1 MKKKIVAEP
10 NKLIDVIL
18 FQLGEHTGKIKGRGR
33 PRKKGV
39 KDLADIYAI
48 ALATARQ
55 EELGVFSYLN
65 KDFLAE
71 IIESA
76 SPQAKKKKTQRLF
89 NLAIKL
95 ADEANKSIGL
105 DTQKAYEWY
114 KKHGYEELAKEMEQ
128 DMKNGY
134 RVFRVSLFVKI
145 ADGDKVKF
153 IKVKWSPYLAP
164 FILEIKR
171 GFTLYEIKTFLS
183 LDSIYSKKLYRFLK
197 KLHKYGRVE
206 VPIEEIRF
214 FLEVEDKYRDFYD
227 LEKVVLKPA
236 IEEINKKTDLYVE
249 YTTKREGKGNKVI
262 ALIFKIKQ
270 KPQEGIKDLE
280 KYLKEK
286 PTEDKLLLE
295 EIKEK
300 IKKLLQELVKEIYT
314 YPVWQFKRLDYYDA
328 TGGEIELIDYLL
340 EKFEKVNPAT
350 VLWYI
355 SHFPQNVDKG
365 KALADALMVEK
376 FEYIDNPEGFLRSKI
391 AFNQKKEL
399 KFLLDAR
406 VQKLIRNLLEEIK
419 NELTQ
424 KEEKQTKTQKVDKQ
438 KEEPKEEHFY
448 LEYEPEVYEI
458 NQVEL
463 NLSGINA
470 FWEDLNQNQK
480 EDFYNNYLKRHPYLE
495 LFIRKH
501 FPTLEAFDKEIK
513 TFGEKADKF
522 EEEEEEIS
530 IDPWT
535 PVQLARLIKLL
546 YAYITEN

>member
-1 MKKKIVAEP
+1 MPQKPIAKEP
-10 NKLIDVIL
+10 NALVDTIL
-18 FQLGEHTGKIKGRGR
+18 FQLGEYAGRIKGRGR

-55 EELGVFSYLN
+55 EELGVFSYIS

-71 IIESA
+71 VIESS

-105 DTQKAYEWY
+105 DTQKAYNWY
-114 KKHGYEELAKEMEQ
+114 KKHGYEELAKKMEA
-128 DMKNGY
+128 DLKKGY
-134 RVFRVSLFVKI
+134 RAFRTPLFIKI
-145 ADGDKVKF
+145 ADGDKIRF
-153 IKVKWSPYLAP
+153 IKVEWSPYLAP

-197 KLHKYGRVE
+197 KLQKYGRVE

-214 FLEVEDKYRDFYD
+214 FLEVEDKYEDFWY
-227 LEKVVLKPA
+227 LEKYVLKPA
-236 IEEINKKTDLYVE
+236 IEEINKKTDIYAE
-249 YTTKREGKGNKVI
+249 YETKREGKGDKVI
-262 ALIFKIKQ
+262 AVIFKIKQ

-286 PTEDKLLLE
+286 PTEDKLLIEDLKE
-295 EIKEK
+295 RIKTLIKE
-300 IKKLLQELVKEIYT
+300 LTKEIYT
-314 YPVWQFKRLDYYDA
+314 YPIWQFKRLDYYDA

-365 KALADALMVEK
+365 KALADALIAEK

-391 AFNQKKEL
+391 AINQKKEL

-419 NELTQ
+419 
-424 KEEKQTKTQKVDKQ
+424 EEFLQNPQIEEHKSDH
-438 KEEPKEEHFY
+438 KEEPSY
-448 LEYEPEVYEI
+448 LEYEPVPEQLFI
-458 NQVEL
+458 STLTTDAIEL
-463 NLSGINA
+463 LWRA
-470 FWEDLNQNQK
+470 LNQEQK
-480 EDFYNNYLKRHPYLE
+480 RDFFENFLKRHPLLEKFIKDKYSSVEELEEDIKNLTQRFEETLE
-495 LFIRKH
+495 LPWPRKQIAR
-501 FPTLEAFDKEIK
+501 FLNLLEAY
-513 TFGEKADKF
+513 T
-522 EEEEEEIS
+522 
-530 IDPWT
+530 
-535 PVQLARLIKLL
+535 Q
-546 YAYITEN
+546 ENSVSY

>member
-1 MKKKIVAEP
+1 MAKKVIAKEP
-10 NKLIDVIL
+10 NSMVDLIL
-18 FQLGEHTGKIKGRGR
+18 FQLGEYAGRIKGRGR
-33 PRKKGV
+33 PRKRGV

-55 EELGVFSYLN
+55 EEIGVFSYISKEFLIEVVQTNSAKYKKMKAN
-65 KDFLAE
+65 K
-71 IIESA
+71 
-76 SPQAKKKKTQRLF
+76 LF

-114 KKHGYEELAKEMEQ
+114 KRYGYEELAKEMEA
-128 DMKNGY
+128 DLKKGY
-134 RVFRVSLFVKI
+134 KAFRTPLFIKI
-145 ADGDKVKF
+145 TDGDKVRF

-171 GFTLYEIKTFLS
+171 GFTLYEVKTFLS

-197 KLHKYGRVE
+197 KLQKYGRVE

-214 FLEVEDKYRDFYD
+214 FLQVENEYRNFND
-227 LEKVVLKPA
+227 LEKRVLKPSV
-236 IEEINKKTDLYVE
+236 EEINEKTDLFVE
-249 YTTKREGKGNKVI
+249 YEKKRLGEGDRGSKVI
-262 ALIFKIKQ
+262 ALIFRIKQ

-300 IKKLLQELVKEIYT
+300 IKKLLKELSKEIYT

-340 EKFEKVNPAT
+340 EKFNKVNPAT

-355 SHFPQNVDKG
+355 AHFPQNVDKG
-365 KALADALMVEK
+365 KALADALIAEK

-391 AFNQKKEL
+391 AFNQRKEL

-419 NELTQ
+419 EELLQNIKEQ
-424 KEEKQTKTQKVDKQ
+424 KSDQ
-438 KEEPKEEHFY
+438 KEEPSY
-448 LEYEPEVYEI
+448 LEYEPAPEQLFI
-458 NQVEL
+458 SILTTDAIEL
-463 NLSGINA
+463 LWRA
-470 FWEDLNQNQK
+470 LNQEQK
-480 EDFYNNYLKRHPYLE
+480 RDFFENFLKRHPLLE
-495 LFIRKH
+495 KFIKDKYSSVEE
-501 FPTLEAFDKEIK
+501 LEEDIK
-513 TFGEKADKF
+513 NLTQKF
-522 EEEEEEIS
+522 EETLEL
-530 IDPWT
+530 PW
-535 PVQLARLIKLL
+535 PKKQIARFLNLLEAYVQ
-546 YAYITEN
+546 ENNINY

>member
-1 MKKKIVAEP
+1 MTKKTIAKEP
-10 NKLIDVIL
+10 NALVDTIL
-18 FQLGEHTGKIKGRGR
+18 FQLGEYAGRIKGRGR

-55 EELGVFSYLN
+55 EELGVFSYIS

-71 IIESA
+71 VIESS

-105 DTQKAYEWY
+105 DTQKAYNWY
-114 KKHGYEELAKEMEQ
+114 KKHGYEELAKKMEA
-128 DMKNGY
+128 DLKKGY
-134 RVFRVSLFVKI
+134 RAFRTPLFIKI
-145 ADGDKVKF
+145 ADGDKVRF
-153 IKVKWSPYLAP
+153 IKVEWSPYLAP
-164 FILEIKR
+164 FILEIRR
-171 GFTLYEIKTFLS
+171 GFTLYEVKTFLS

-197 KLHKYGRVE
+197 KLQKYGRVE

-236 IEEINKKTDLYVE
+236 IEEVNRKTDIYTE
-249 YTTKREGKGNKVI
+249 YETKREGKGNKVI
-262 ALIFKIKQ
+262 ALIFTIKQ

-286 PTEDKLLLE
+286 PTEDKLLIEDLKE
-295 EIKEK
+295 RIKT
-300 IKKLLQELVKEIYT
+300 LLKELSKEIYT
-314 YPVWQFKRLDYYDA
+314 YPTWQFKRLDYYDA

-340 EKFEKVNPAT
+340 ERFEKVNPAT

-355 SHFPQNVDKG
+355 AHFPQNVDKG

-406 VQKLIRNLLEEIK
+406 TQKLIRNILQEIK

-424 KEEKQTKTQKVDKQ
+424 KEEKQKPDQ
-438 KEEPKEEHFY
+438 KEEPSY
-448 LEYEPEVYEI
+448 LKYEPAPEQLFISDLTTYAIER
-458 NQVEL
+458 L
-463 NLSGINA
+463 WTA
-470 FWEDLNQNQK
+470 LNQEQK
-480 EDFYNNYLKRHPYLE
+480 RDFFNHFLKRHPLLEKFIKDKYSCVEELEEDIKNLTQRFEETLE
-495 LFIRKH
+495 LPWPRKQIAR
-501 FPTLEAFDKEIK
+501 FLNLLEAY
-513 TFGEKADKF
+513 
-522 EEEEEEIS
+522 
-530 IDPWT
+530 
-535 PVQLARLIKLL
+535 VQENNI
-546 YAYITEN
+546 AY

>member
-1 MKKKIVAEP
+1 MAKKVIAKEP
-10 NKLIDVIL
+10 NSMVDLIL
-18 FQLGEHTGKIKGRGR
+18 FQLGEYAGRIKGRGR
-33 PRKKGV
+33 PRKRGV

-55 EELGVFSYLN
+55 EEIGVFSYISKEFLIEVVQTNSAKYKKMKAN
-65 KDFLAE
+65 K
-71 IIESA
+71 
-76 SPQAKKKKTQRLF
+76 LF

-114 KKHGYEELAKEMEQ
+114 KRYGYEELAKEMEA
-128 DMKNGY
+128 DLKKGY
-134 RVFRVSLFVKI
+134 KAFRTPLFIKI
-145 ADGDKVKF
+145 TDGDKVRF

-171 GFTLYEIKTFLS
+171 GFTLYEVKTFLS

-197 KLHKYGRVE
+197 KLQKYGRVE

-214 FLEVEDKYRDFYD
+214 FLEVENEYRNFND
-227 LEKVVLKPA
+227 LEKRVLKPSV
-236 IEEINKKTDLYVE
+236 EEINEKTDLFVE
-249 YTTKREGKGNKVI
+249 YEKKRLGEGDRGSKVI
-262 ALIFKIKQ
+262 ALIFRIKQ

-295 EIKEK
+295 EIKAK
-300 IKKLLQELVKEIYT
+300 IKTLLKELTKEIYT

-340 EKFEKVNPAT
+340 EKFNKVNPAT

-355 SHFPQNVDKG
+355 AHFPQNVDKG
-365 KALADALMVEK
+365 KALADALIAEK

-391 AFNQKKEL
+391 AFNQRKEL

-419 NELTQ
+419 EELNQ
-424 KEEKQTKTQKVDKQ
+424 KGKEKQKSDQ
-438 KEEPKEEHFY
+438 KEEPSY
-448 LEYEPEVYEI
+448 LKYEPVPEQLFI
-458 NQVEL
+458 SILTTDAIEL
-463 NLSGINA
+463 LWRA
-470 FWEDLNQNQK
+470 LNQEQK
-480 EDFYNNYLKRHPYLE
+480 RDFFENFLKRHPLLE
-495 LFIRKH
+495 KFIKDKYS
-501 FPTLEAFDKEIK
+501 FMEELEEDIK
-513 TFGEKADKF
+513 NLTQKF
-522 EEEEEEIS
+522 EETLEL
-530 IDPWT
+530 PW
-535 PVQLARLIKLL
+535 PKEQIARFLNLLEAYVQ
-546 YAYITEN
+546 ENNINY

>member
-1 MKKKIVAEP
+1 MPQKPIAKEP
-10 NKLIDVIL
+10 NALVDTIL
-18 FQLGEHTGKIKGRGR
+18 FQLGEYAGRIKGRGR

-55 EELGVFSYLN
+55 EDLGVFSYIS

-71 IIESA
+71 VIESS

-105 DTQKAYEWY
+105 DTQKAYNWY
-114 KKHGYEELAKEMEQ
+114 KKHGYEELAKKMEA
-128 DMKNGY
+128 DLKRGY
-134 RVFRVSLFVKI
+134 RAFRTPLFIKI
-145 ADGDKVKF
+145 ADGDKVRF
-153 IKVKWSPYLAP
+153 IKVEWSPYLAP
-164 FILEIKR
+164 FILEIRR
-171 GFTLYEIKTFLS
+171 GFTLYEVKTFLS
-183 LDSIYSKKLYRFLK
+183 LDSLYSKKLYRFLK
-197 KLHKYGRVE
+197 KLQKYGRVE
-206 VPIEEIRF
+206 VPIEELRF
-214 FLEVEDKYRDFYD
+214 FLEVENEYPNFND
-227 LEKVVLKPA
+227 LERFVLKPA
-236 IEEINKKTDLYVE
+236 VEEINEKTDLFVE
-249 YTTKREGKGNKVI
+249 YETKRRGEGDRGNKVI

-295 EIKEK
+295 EIKER
-300 IKKLLQELVKEIYT
+300 IKTLLKELSKEIYT

-340 EKFEKVNPAT
+340 QRFEKVNPAT

-419 NELTQ
+419 EDFLQNIKEQ
-424 KEEKQTKTQKVDKQ
+424 KSDQ
-438 KEEPKEEHFY
+438 KEEPSY
-448 LEYEPEVYEI
+448 LKYEPAPEQLFI
-458 NQVEL
+458 SILTTDAIEL
-463 NLSGINA
+463 LWRA
-470 FWEDLNQNQK
+470 LNQEQK
-480 EDFYNNYLKRHPYLE
+480 RDFFENFLKRHPLLEKFIKDKYSSVEELEEDIKNLTQRFEETLE
-495 LFIRKH
+495 LPWPRKQIAR
-501 FPTLEAFDKEIK
+501 FLNLLEAYAQENNIK
-513 TFGEKADKF
+513 
-522 EEEEEEIS
+522 
-530 IDPWT
+530 
-535 PVQLARLIKLL
+535 
-546 YAYITEN
+546 YC

>member
-1 MKKKIVAEP
+1 MPKKAIAKEP
-10 NKLIDVIL
+10 NSMIDLIL
-18 FQLGEHTGKIKGRGR
+18 FQLGEYAGRIKGRGR

-55 EELGVFSYLN
+55 EELGVFSYIS

-71 IIESA
+71 VIQST
-76 SPQAKKKKTQRLF
+76 SPKYKKMKANKLF

-114 KKHGYEELAKEMEQ
+114 KKHGYEELAKKMEA
-128 DMKNGY
+128 DLKRGY
-134 RVFRVSLFVKI
+134 RAFRTPLFIKI
-145 ADGDKVKF
+145 ADGDKVRF
-153 IKVKWSPYLAP
+153 IKVEWSPYLAP
-164 FILEIKR
+164 FILEIRR
-171 GFTLYEIKTFLS
+171 GFTLYEVKTFLS

-197 KLHKYGRVE
+197 KLQKYGRVE

-214 FLEVEDKYRDFYD
+214 FLEVEDKYKNHFGKFELY
-227 LEKVVLKPA
+227 VLKPA
-236 IEEINKKTDLYVE
+236 IEEINKKTDIYAE
-249 YTTKREGKGNKVI
+249 YETKREGKGDKVV
-262 ALIFKIKQ
+262 ALIFSIKQ

-280 KYLKEK
+280 KYLEEK

-295 EIKEK
+295 ELKAK
-300 IKKLLQELVKEIYT
+300 IKTLLKELAKGIYT
-314 YPVWQFKRLDYYDA
+314 YPTWQFKRLDYYDA

-340 EKFEKVNPAT
+340 KRFEKVNPAT

-355 SHFPQNVDKG
+355 AHFPQNVDKG

-424 KEEKQTKTQKVDKQ
+424 KEEKQKPDQ
-438 KEEPKEEHFY
+438 KEEPSY
-448 LEYEPEVYEI
+448 LKYEPVPEQLFISDLTTYAIER
-458 NQVEL
+458 L
-463 NLSGINA
+463 WTA
-470 FWEDLNQNQK
+470 LNQEQK
-480 EDFYNNYLKRHPYLE
+480 RDFFNHFLKRHPLLEKFIKDKYSSVEELEEDIKNLTQRFEETLE
-495 LFIRKH
+495 LPWPRKQIAR
-501 FPTLEAFDKEIK
+501 FLNLLEA
-513 TFGEKADKF
+513 
-522 EEEEEEIS
+522 
-530 IDPWT
+530 
-535 PVQLARLIKLL
+535 
-546 YAYITEN
+546 YAQENNVNY

>member
-1 MKKKIVAEP
+1 MAKKVIAKEP
-10 NKLIDVIL
+10 NSMVDLIL
-18 FQLGEHTGKIKGRGR
+18 FQLGEYAGRIKGRGR
-33 PRKKGV
+33 PRKRGV

-55 EELGVFSYLN
+55 EELGVFSYISKEFLIEVVQTNSAKYKKMKAN
-65 KDFLAE
+65 K
-71 IIESA
+71 
-76 SPQAKKKKTQRLF
+76 LF

-114 KKHGYEELAKEMEQ
+114 KKYGYEELAKEMEA
-128 DMKNGY
+128 DLKKGY
-134 RVFRVSLFVKI
+134 KAFRTPLFIKI
-145 ADGDKVKF
+145 TDGDKVSF

-171 GFTLYEIKTFLS
+171 GFTLYEVKTFLS

-197 KLHKYGRVE
+197 KLQKYGRVE

-214 FLEVEDKYRDFYD
+214 FLEVENEYRNFND
-227 LEKVVLKPA
+227 LEKRVLKPSV
-236 IEEINKKTDLYVE
+236 EEINEKTDLFVE
-249 YTTKREGKGNKVI
+249 YEKKRLGEGDRGSKVI

-280 KYLKEK
+280 KYLEEK

-300 IKKLLQELVKEIYT
+300 IKTLIKELTKEIYT

-328 TGGEIELIDYLL
+328 TGREIELIDYLL

-355 SHFPQNVDKG
+355 AHFPQNVDKG
-365 KALADALMVEK
+365 KALADALIAEK
-376 FEYIDNPEGFLRSKI
+376 VEYIENPEGFLRSKI

-406 VQKLIRNLLEEIK
+406 VQKLIRNLLEDIK

-424 KEEKQTKTQKVDKQ
+424 KEEKQKPDQ
-438 KEEPKEEHFY
+438 KEEPSY
-448 LEYEPEVYEI
+448 LEYEPVPEQLFISDLTTYAIER
-458 NQVEL
+458 L
-463 NLSGINA
+463 WTA
-470 FWEDLNQNQK
+470 LNQEQK
-480 EDFYNNYLKRHPYLE
+480 RDFFENFLKRHPLLEKFIKDKYSSVEELEEDIKNLTQRFEETLE
-495 LFIRKH
+495 LPWPRKQIAR
-501 FPTLEAFDKEIK
+501 FLNLLEAY
-513 TFGEKADKF
+513 T
-522 EEEEEEIS
+522 
-530 IDPWT
+530 
-535 PVQLARLIKLL
+535 Q
-546 YAYITEN
+546 ENSVSY